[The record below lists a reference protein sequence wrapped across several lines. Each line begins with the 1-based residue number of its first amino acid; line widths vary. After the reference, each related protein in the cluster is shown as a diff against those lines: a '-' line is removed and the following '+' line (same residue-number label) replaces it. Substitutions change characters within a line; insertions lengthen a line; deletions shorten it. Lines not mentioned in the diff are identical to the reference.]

1 MGIEICV
8 PSGEAGNNRLMLIND
23 GGSAVRP
30 AGGKYG
36 IATEV
41 STITSVPRSQKGFG
55 YSKTW
60 YRETGT
66 SSYVKGNSNSQNTAV
81 FGLEINPY
89 SSTTPITQFYESR
102 MNIGKLTYGG
112 HIDLT
117 GTLSLQGE
125 WAEGYKNQG
134 FEFGINLQSLTIDV
148 SRSSGVAV
156 GDVYYNRVT
165 EYSFEVW
172 QAALLVVVAATNGAS
187 TWLAPALAF

>member
-1 MGIEICV
+1 MF
-8 PSGEAGNNRLMLIND
+8 IND

-117 GTLSLQGE
+117 GT
-125 WAEGYKNQG
+125 
-134 FEFGINLQSLTIDV
+134 
-148 SRSSGVAV
+148 RSCQEISKQICLY
-156 GDVYYNRVT
+156 D
-165 EYSFEVW
+165 
-172 QAALLVVVAATNGAS
+172 
-187 TWLAPALAF
+187 LAQDISILFIIQIVEAI